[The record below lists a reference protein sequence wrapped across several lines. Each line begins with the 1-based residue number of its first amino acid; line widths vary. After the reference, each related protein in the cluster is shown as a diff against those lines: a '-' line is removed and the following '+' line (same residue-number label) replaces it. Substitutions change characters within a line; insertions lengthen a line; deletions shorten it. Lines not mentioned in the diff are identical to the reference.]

1 MYNDV
6 CSGNNP
12 IIMTNYYC
20 CCIISIH
27 LHNIKFLFISEMQ
40 LNRRD
45 FFCFLPTGNQCG
57 KQEAQSL
64 CTNRLIYVI
73 SPVECIVILLDSSSP
88 NLPNKLELIKRHI
101 MRNYKS
107 QSSRVF
113 IFFNSYVQYVYDNQS
128 CNWAEF
134 QIWVVT
140 DYLGFFPRCYLL
152 YTLSLNFLCHLLSN
166 FFQLHVK
173 HVISFQCD
181 VTMAL
186 LMQKNL
192 YSL

>member
-1 MYNDV
+1 MTTYADYGYFSMRVSKDIISSQEQLDELVHKYMHEELDNMYNDV

-128 CNWAEF
+128 CN
-134 QIWVVT
+134 
-140 DYLGFFPRCYLL
+140 
-152 YTLSLNFLCHLLSN
+152 
-166 FFQLHVK
+166 
-173 HVISFQCD
+173 
-181 VTMAL
+181 
-186 LMQKNL
+186 
-192 YSL
+192 